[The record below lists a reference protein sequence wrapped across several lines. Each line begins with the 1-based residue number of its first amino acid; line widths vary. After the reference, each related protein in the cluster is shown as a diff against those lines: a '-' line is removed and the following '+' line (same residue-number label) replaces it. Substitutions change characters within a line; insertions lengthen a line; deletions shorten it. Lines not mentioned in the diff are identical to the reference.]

1 MSTQSAIVVPAA
13 IAQNRALFEPALRAA
28 VARLN
33 EPMRLISS
41 YQFGWCDDAGKPAGA
56 SGGKAIRPTL
66 TISAAR
72 AVGVDPVLAAPAAA
86 AIELVHNFSLL
97 HDDVMDRD
105 LERRH
110 RPTAWTVFGEGQ
122 AILAGSALLTVA
134 VQILIDDGPTS
145 ARLIGPLLD
154 VVQQL
159 IDGQSADLAL
169 EQSDGVTLTQCLDME
184 AGKTAALLAGSCS
197 VGAIAAGADA
207 ATVTALHRFGFELG
221 MAFQIV
227 DDILGITGDPART
240 GKSASSDLR
249 AGKRSVPVVA
259 ALTAGGRA
267 SEEFARLI
275 AAGPPEGE
283 AAVAR
288 AAELVAESGGLDW
301 AATEANRRLAT
312 AMASLDSVSLSEA
325 GTNELREL
333 AVYVVGR
340 DR

>member
-1 MSTQSAIVVPAA
+1 MSTPSATVAPIA
-13 IAQNRALFEPALRAA
+13 IAQNRRLFEPVLRAA
-28 VARLN
+28 VGRLN
-33 EPMRLISS
+33 EPMRLISA
-41 YQFGWCDDAGKPAGA
+41 YQFGWCDGQGTTTAG

-72 AVGVDPVLAAPAAA
+72 AIGVDPLVAAPAAA

-134 VQILIDDGPTS
+134 VQILADGGPAG
-145 ARLIGPLLD
+145 ARVIGPLLD
-154 VVQQL
+154 VVQRL

-169 EQSDGVTLTQCLDME
+169 EQGDGVTLSQCLDME

-197 VGAIAAGADA
+197 VGAIAAGADE
-207 ATVTALHRFGFELG
+207 ATVAALHQFGFELG

-227 DDILGITGDPART
+227 DDILGITGDPAVT

-249 AGKRSVPVVA
+249 AGKRSVPIVA
-259 ALTAGGRA
+259 ALTAGGPA

-275 AAGPPEGE
+275 ADGPPETE
-283 AAVAR
+283 SDVTR
-288 AAELVAESGGLDW
+288 AAALVAESGGLDW
-301 AATEANRRLAT
+301 AAAEADRRLAA
-312 AMASLDSVSLSEA
+312 AMASLDSVSLSEV